1 MPKHTNG
8 VRSGSSKRRDVTS
21 DQKKDQELR
30 SLNSLDFSHGNTE
43 GPETPAVVLASSN
56 GALQRLAD
64 IAQYF
69 ESSFTHDINVVEGAY
84 GTGIDRENEIQRLSQ
99 TLETLTYVKSEE
111 MENLRHENKKLKAGQ
126 EACDLERKRCQK
138 MQSELEARQAEAE
151 ADRQEEFERRLRD
164 GNAKLQKQMNVMK
177 AEIETRS
184 KEKVRELEGQ
194 KEQLS
199 AINEKLK
206 QRLSAAEEKLGT
218 KKIRH
223 ARVEKSLEEE
233 NKKLTV
239 ELKQVKS
246 EFPVEG
252 QPVEY

>member
-1 MPKHTNG
+1 M
-8 VRSGSSKRRDVTS
+8 
-21 DQKKDQELR
+21 
-30 SLNSLDFSHGNTE
+30 
-43 GPETPAVVLASSN
+43 
-56 GALQRLAD
+56 ALQRLAD

-69 ESSFTHDINVVEGAY
+69 VSFTNDINVVEGAY
-84 GTGIDRENEIQRLSQ
+84 GTEIDRENEIQRLSQ
-99 TLETLTYVKSEE
+99 ALEELTYVKSEK
-111 MENLRHENKKLKAGQ
+111 MENLQRENEQLKAGQ
-126 EACDLERKRCQK
+126 EACDQERERCHT
-138 MQSELEARQAEAE
+138 MQSDLEARYEEAE
-151 ADRQEEFERRLRD
+151 ADRLEEYKRKLQDEK
-164 GNAKLQKQMNVMK
+164 AKLQKHMNVRK
-177 AEIETRS
+177 AEIEAGS
-184 KEKVRELEGQ
+184 KERVRELEGQ

-206 QRLSAAEEKLGT
+206 QRLSAAEEKLET